1 MFFPWKL
8 RIPLQMNYINKVC
21 TDQKTKQKKN
31 WIGDFDSEESPLF
44 RTALKMEFLDLHLF
58 LTDLDISDFQH
69 AFLQIVSQ
77 C

>member
-1 MFFPWKL
+1 
-8 RIPLQMNYINKVC
+8 
-21 TDQKTKQKKN
+21 
-31 WIGDFDSEESPLF
+31 
-44 RTALKMEFLDLHLF
+44 MEFLDLHLF